1 MGYTLY
7 SYFYKVTRRRPNGF
21 LRLLD
26 YWGGPLETA
35 VPARYMVL
43 EGFLREMEKP
53 RRHCSSTRTHIME
66 ITLQSYSPGTG
77 ATHKT
82 YLVVAPSHLINI

>member
-7 SYFYKVTRRRPNGF
+7 SYSYKVTRRTPNGF

-35 VPARYMVL
+35 VLARYMVF
-43 EGFLREMEKP
+43 GKFLRGVEQT
-53 RRHCSSTRTHIME
+53 RRHCSSTRTHTME
-66 ITLQSYSPGTG
+66 TMLQSYSPGTG
-77 ATHKT
+77 ETHRT
-82 YLVVAPSHLINI
+82 YSVVVPSHLINI